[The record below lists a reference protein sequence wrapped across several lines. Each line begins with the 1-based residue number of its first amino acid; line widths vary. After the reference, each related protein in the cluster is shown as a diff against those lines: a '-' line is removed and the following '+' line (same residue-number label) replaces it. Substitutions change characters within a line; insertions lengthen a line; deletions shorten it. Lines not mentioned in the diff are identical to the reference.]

1 MQAGG
6 VLDPRELIGEHLG
19 DRFQLSHP
27 VFTLMGIFL
36 HTRHRG
42 KGDLDLL
49 GAKFRGP
56 EHPSSC
62 QVGCDLLQQ
71 AVRAERAYET
81 HGILLQDTR
90 GFRGGCI
97 SARLSRHIRVLRFF
111 SKNFLKAID
120 LVLSEPVRR
129 IFNFF
134 PAHAGILKQRVRRH
148 TRILEGEILDVGLDD
163 SAVINRQV
171 FRLSH
176 RSLSQS
182 CRFIVF
188 FLKICFPT
196 HIGQG
201 IPITSSTFT
210 IISLSRGKVME
221 FLNGLLFNIR
231 GLKFGLRT
239 GKLLFWGLVRFAL
252 LTLIMVVLT
261 GLILAYHQDIM
272 SLLWAKP
279 ESRWLIW
286 LWHVVSWFASL
297 FLIGLSAIVS
307 FVISQVLFSALVM
320 DHMARI
326 TEVKITGAVTEPDKL
341 PLWKLFTSVILQEI
355 PRSVIPLVLSL
366 LIMVFGW
373 VTPLGPILT
382 LLSSALAIL
391 FLSWDNTDLIPARN
405 LVPFKKRFG
414 FLMKTIPFHL
424 GFGLPFLVPILNIL
438 FLSFAPVGA
447 TLYYLEKQGIKK
459 RTS

>member
-1 MQAGG
+1 M
-6 VLDPRELIGEHLG
+6 
-19 DRFQLSHP
+19 
-27 VFTLMGIFL
+27 
-36 HTRHRG
+36 
-42 KGDLDLL
+42 
-49 GAKFRGP
+49 
-56 EHPSSC
+56 
-62 QVGCDLLQQ
+62 
-71 AVRAERAYET
+71 
-81 HGILLQDTR
+81 
-90 GFRGGCI
+90 
-97 SARLSRHIRVLRFF
+97 
-111 SKNFLKAID
+111 
-120 LVLSEPVRR
+120 
-129 IFNFF
+129 
-134 PAHAGILKQRVRRH
+134 
-148 TRILEGEILDVGLDD
+148 
-163 SAVINRQV
+163 
-171 FRLSH
+171 
-176 RSLSQS
+176 
-182 CRFIVF
+182 
-188 FLKICFPT
+188 
-196 HIGQG
+196 
-201 IPITSSTFT
+201 
-210 IISLSRGKVME
+210 
-221 FLNGLLFNIR
+221 LFNIR
-231 GLKFGLRT
+231 GLTFGLRT

-261 GLILAYHQDIM
+261 GFILAYHQDIM

-297 FLIGLSAIVS
+297 FLIGLSSIVS

-355 PRSVIPLVLSL
+355 PRSVIPLVFSL

-447 TLYYLEKQGIKK
+447 TLYYLEKQGRKK
-459 RTS
+459 DGLTKTRVHPSIHQGERLKTTLSG